1 LLEVAMKPAVSEDV
15 LRRIQSL
22 VAAETAI
29 DIDSDAAA
37 RLHAAVAA
45 TAETAPPPA
54 PARETS
60 NSEVTVLLADL
71 RGFSSISE
79 SYPVATVLE
88 LLNRY
93 LGRMCEIAVRNG
105 GTIDKFMGDSVMVL
119 FGAPQRSDD
128 DPRRAVVCAA
138 QMQIAMAEVNRE
150 HAARRLPELYMGIG
164 INTGRVMAG
173 VLGSELHSEY
183 TVIGDE
189 VNLASRIETFSLRG
203 QVLVSDSTF
212 ERCRGFIATAAPMEV
227 HVKGKSAPVRLH
239 EVLAVPSLGLR
250 LPRQEIR
257 KSPRVAVTM
266 PFTYSPV
273 VDKIVQP
280 QRRTGVVLDIG
291 YNGLYA
297 EVEPGIEKHGDI
309 RLDLDLSLIG
319 GQASNVYAKVCGTRT
334 ANGRNLASMEF
345 TSVSVPGEAAIRQ
358 FVQTLIQGSPTK

>member
-1 LLEVAMKPAVSEDV
+1 MEPALPEGI
-15 LRRIQSL
+15 LRRIQDT
-22 VAAETAI
+22 VAAETGVAL
-29 DIDSDAAA
+29 DADAAA
-37 RLHAAVAA
+37 RLYAGLTAA
-45 TAETAPPPA
+45 AETAPPPPRLHEA
-54 PARETS
+54 S

-105 GTIDKFMGDSVMVL
+105 GTIDKFMGDSIMVL

-128 DPRRAVVCAA
+128 DARRAVVCAA
-138 QMQIAMAEVNRE
+138 QMQIAMQEVNRE
-150 HAARRLPELYMGIG
+150 HASRQMPQLYMGVG
-164 INTGRVMAG
+164 INTGSVMAG
-173 VLGSELHSEY
+173 LLGSELHSEY

-212 ERCRGFIATAAPMEV
+212 ERCRGFVATAAPMEV
-227 HVKGKSAPVRLH
+227 RVKGKAAPVRLH
-239 EVLAVPSLGLR
+239 EVLAIPSLGLR

-257 KSPRVAVTM
+257 KSPRVEVKM

-273 VDKIVQP
+273 VDKIVQS

-297 EVEPGIEKHGDI
+297 EVEPGIEKHSDI
-309 RLDLDLSLIG
+309 RLDLDLALIG
-319 GQASNVYAKVCGTRT
+319 GQASNVYAKVCGTRSL
-334 ANGRNLASMEF
+334 NGRNLASMEF

-358 FVQTLIQGSPTK
+358 FVQTLIQGSPMK